1 MPDDAPSPAKA
12 RRKWLI
18 LAAKIVILALLVY
31 AVRATLVAAF
41 RQLEVHQWTADPV
54 WLIASGVLYLAG
66 IFPSAVYW
74 HRLLRAADQPIR
86 FGETIRAFYVSQ
98 IGKYVPGKAM
108 VVVLRAGMLANPG
121 VETPVVATSVF
132 VETLTT
138 MAAGSLLAGVCMLIW
153 HRQLVETTDP
163 SQAFQAYLFILS
175 AFGAMLL
182 TGLPIIPAV
191 FKQIVRRLKI
201 GKVDLRAADR
211 LGHLPRGEMLLGWL
225 GLFGC
230 WTLQGLSLWAA
241 LVAIGAPVAAD
252 AAELSAVV
260 ATTSLAVVAGF
271 IVAFTPGGIGAREL
285 VVAQLLYILSPHLGE
300 ANVVVAAIILRLVW
314 LVSELVLAGAL
325 YVLGH
330 QALRPVPAE
339 EIPEVELPIE

>member
-1 MPDDAPSPAKA
+1 MPDDPRRSAIA

-18 LAAKIVILALLVY
+18 LAAKVVILGLLVY
-31 AVRATLVAAF
+31 AVRATLVAAV
-41 RQLEVHQWTADPV
+41 RQLEVHQWSADPV
-54 WLIASGVLYLAG
+54 WLIACGLLYLAG
-66 IFPSAVYW
+66 ILPSAIYW

-86 FGETIRAFYVSQ
+86 FGETLRAFYVSQ

-121 VETPVVATSVF
+121 VDTAVVATSVF

-153 HRQLVETTDP
+153 HLGQLIDTAGTY
-163 SQAFQAYLFILS
+163 QAYLFILS

-211 LGHLPRGEMLLGWL
+211 LGHLPRRQMLLGWIS
-225 GLFGC
+225 LFGC

-241 LVAIGAPVAAD
+241 LVAIGAPVASD
-252 AAELSAVV
+252 AAEISAVV

-271 IVAFTPGGIGAREL
+271 IVAFTPGGLGAREL
-285 VVAQLLYILSPHLGE
+285 VVAQLLYMLSPHLGE

-314 LVSELVLAGAL
+314 LVSELVAAGVL

-330 QALRPVPAE
+330 QRLRPIPAE
-339 EIPEVELPIE
+339 AIPDVELPIE